1 MIVRKPSNVAFD
13 LKNAHP
19 TRIRTKYAFIE
30 YILRFRKWGVQLE
43 VAVAVAVGA
52 SDNVAPLV
60 WQRRLR
66 GRGHV
71 NAGSRVVFG
80 VVFGH
85 GPTLRFSF
93 LKAEEALDR
102 DKFMLVYT
110 Y

>member
-1 MIVRKPSNVAFD
+1 M
-13 LKNAHP
+13 
-19 TRIRTKYAFIE
+19 
-30 YILRFRKWGVQLE
+30 QLE

-80 VVFGH
+80 H

-93 LKAEEALDR
+93 LKEEALDR
-102 DKFMLVYT
+102 GKFM
-110 Y
+110 